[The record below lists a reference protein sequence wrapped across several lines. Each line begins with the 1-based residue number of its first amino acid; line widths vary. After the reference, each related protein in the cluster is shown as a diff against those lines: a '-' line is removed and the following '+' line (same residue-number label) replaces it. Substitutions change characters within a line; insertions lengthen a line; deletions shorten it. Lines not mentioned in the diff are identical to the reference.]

1 MQFHKEGE
9 SEQQIKN
16 VDYEIDEEIYK
27 LYGITDDERR
37 IIEESLK

>member
-9 SEQQIKN
+9 SEQEIKN
-16 VDYEIDEEIYK
+16 VDDEIDEEIYK